1 MKKTSL
7 LFGLVASLVIGM
19 AGCSTSHLQPTANA
33 KKHKAQPVFIC
44 ASETAPPSA
53 EGIQVQWSKTDPQPH
68 TIFGD
73 PIYNKHN
80 DKHNIELQ
88 YSAFTVYYDDEVLSP
103 RWTVI
108 KITKEI
114 ADKNKDIER
123 LKRFKVDP
131 QLQQKGYKT
140 ATHDDYKNPAG
151 MKKWAR
157 GHMVQ
162 FDDAR
167 GYGRQAAEDSF
178 YTTNICPQLAALNGQ
193 GWLALEK
200 LCTEYAR
207 DYDVVWV
214 YTGPIYKEIKP
225 FAPDRKIPSPTSFY
239 KIVVSP
245 GEDGGIDVLAFIVPH
260 KPLKSDADLSKFLVS
275 IDEVEKQTKL
285 DFLPDLPDDYENYLE
300 KTVWELWPDIE
311 N

>member
-1 MKKTSL
+1 MKKTHL
-7 LFGLVASLVIGM
+7 LFVLVASLVIGM
-19 AGCSTSHLQPTANA
+19 AGCTTSGSQPTANA
-33 KKHKAQPVFIC
+33 KTHKAQAAFIC
-44 ASETAPPSA
+44 AYEGAPPSA
-53 EGIQVQWSKTDPQPH
+53 EGIQVTWSKTEPQPQI
-68 TIFGD
+68 IFGN
-73 PIYNKHN
+73 PVYKKHD
-80 DKHNIELQ
+80 DKHNIIRP
-88 YSAFTVYYDDEVLSP
+88 YFAFTVYYDDVVLSP
-103 RWTVI
+103 RWTAI

-123 LKRFKVDP
+123 LTRFKVDET
-131 QLQQKGYKT
+131 LKQKGYQT
-140 ATHDDYKNPAG
+140 TTHDDYKNPTG

-207 DYDVVWV
+207 DYAVVWI

-245 GEDGGIDVLAFIVPH
+245 GEDGGVDVLAFIVPH
-260 KPLKSDADLSKFLVS
+260 KPLKSNADLSKFLVS

-285 DFLPDLPDDYENYLE
+285 DFLPDLPDNYENYLE
-300 KTVWELWPDIE
+300 KTVWELWPDLE